1 MIRNITIA
9 VAALLLSAA
18 VATQPSTSPSSSNPE
33 VLLESCSVKV
43 VGTWSHLL
51 SPSPNSSTTTRVRQ
65 FKGIPYASAP
75 KGALRFSPTV
85 DQQCPIASS
94 SSSTLLGHAEAKKA
108 ITTFNATEFGNICIQ
123 PGDGPDGVMG
133 DEDCLTL
140 NIYVPEAL
148 ELTATAPVLV
158 YIHGGSLTGGSGIW
172 EDLRF
177 LAAFAS
183 GSDDVVS
190 AQTSAVVVTINYR
203 LGVLGFLAA
212 SSMCTGSALQAG
224 QCGNFGIQDQ
234 VSALRWVRKY
244 ISYFGGDRDRVNL
257 MGQSSGGTSIFALMG
272 TPSAQGLF
280 RSGVSLSGS
289 PNITMGLTQ
298 KVAQD
303 ASIVAS
309 LNCTSEVDQLA
320 CLRALDSHVVQAAMP
335 NSWNTPALFTNWM
348 LNNASFGGEDYAGL
362 AFVDG
367 VTIPAPV
374 WDSFKT
380 GMHPNVTLV
389 FGNMGQENGGGY
401 PDHPLFNYTE
411 QEWLSLLQNTLLST
425 WPTGTAERVYELY
438 QNASTLANPQLA
450 SDSFN
455 ADYGLTCA
463 TYAILQDVRPLIAHT
478 RTAPLY
484 VYVNQWG
491 PQNPDDGNTIPYY
504 AYHTWDYVNA
514 CHNWDSSYVVGPD
527 DYELSQLQR
536 RQWFSLWVNGT
547 FSKELEWPAALDRD
561 TPSSA
566 SPMFYLFAKESRYPF
581 RPRGATEDPYVNPGL
596 CSYLIGTMGMNQR
609 YWWCN

>member
-1 MIRNITIA
+1 MNRVIV
-9 VAALLLSAA
+9 VAAVVMWMTSAA
-18 VATQPSTSPSSSNPE
+18 VAQEHARTSSNPE
-33 VLLESCSVKV
+33 VLLESCNVQII
-43 VGTWSHLL
+43 GTWSGAIT
-51 SPSPNSSTTTRVRQ
+51 PSPNSTTSTRVRQ
-65 FKGIPYASAP
+65 FKGIPYASP
-75 KGALRFSPTV
+75 PLGALRFAPTV
-85 DQQCPIASS
+85 DRECPVAPSS
-94 SSSTLLGHAEAKKA
+94 PSLSHGGVKKS
-108 ITTFNATEFGNICIQ
+108 ITTFNATEFGNVCVQ
-123 PGDGPDGVMG
+123 PGDGADGVIG
-133 DEDCLTL
+133 SEDCLTL

-148 ELTATAPVLV
+148 ALTAAAPVLV
-158 YIHGGSLTGGSGIW
+158 YIHGGSLISGSGIW

-177 LAAFAS
+177 LAAFAA
-183 GSDDVVS
+183 GNDDIVS

-212 SSMCTGSALQAG
+212 SSMCTGGALQAG

-234 VSALRWVRKY
+234 VSALRWVQRY

-289 PNITMGLTQ
+289 PNISMGLSQ

-303 ASIVAS
+303 KS
-309 LNCTSEVDQLA
+309 LVVSLGCAEDDQQLA
-320 CLRALDSHVVQAAMP
+320 CLRALDAHVVQAAMP

-348 LNNASFGGEDYAGL
+348 LNNASTSGEDYPGL

-367 VTIPAPV
+367 VTIPAPI

-380 GMHPNVTLV
+380 GLHPNVALL
-389 FGNMGQENGGGY
+389 FGNMGQENGGGN
-401 PDHPLFNYTE
+401 PEHPLFHYT
-411 QEWLSLLQNTLLST
+411 QQQWLSLLQNTLLST
-425 WPTGTAERVYELY
+425 WPSSMAERVFELY
-438 QNASTLANPQLA
+438 HNASMVNPQLA

-455 ADYGLTCA
+455 SDYGMSCA
-463 TYAILQDVRPLIAHT
+463 TYSILQDVRPLIAHT

-484 VYVNQWG
+484 VYINQWG
-491 PQNPDDGNTIPYY
+491 PQNPYEGDTVPFF
-504 AYHTWDYVNA
+504 AYHTWDYVNG
-514 CHNWDSSYVVGPD
+514 CHNWDSSYPVGAE

-547 FSKELEWPAALDRD
+547 LSEALGWPAAVDSD
-561 TPSSA
+561 TPPTA
-566 SPMFYLFAKESRYPF
+566 APAFYLFAKKSRYPF
-581 RPRGATEDPYVNPGL
+581 RSHGATQDPFVNPDV
-596 CSYLIGTMGMNQR
+596 CNYLVETMGMNQR